1 MFSSSIFGQLLK
13 LVPRDDFAKLVARHG
28 SDRWRKSF
36 RTWDHLVAML
46 GVQFSGVSSLR
57 DLETVLNSHTNH
69 LYHFGTRRVSRS
81 TLSDANRACN
91 SAVFADLAVSM
102 LPGLR
107 RDAGEL
113 KDVLSILDS
122 SLIRLSGRGH
132 DWALATQTRSNN
144 QGLKLHVQY
153 APHSERVEF
162 VKLTDSN
169 VNDITVG
176 REVSIEA
183 GRIYVFDKGYC
194 DYNWWHKIAEA
205 GSMFVTR
212 LKANAAFEVIEERSI
227 ATEQA
232 ELIISDRLIKLTNS
246 RPRGGKI
253 NQLAGV
259 PLRLVQIPHP
269 NGTGKSFWIVSNDL
283 KASAEQ
289 IAGCYK
295 QRWAIELVF
304 KWLKQNLKIKSFI
317 GENRNAILI
326 QIYVAI
332 IAYVL
337 LKRFHNMT
345 AGQHLNRLK
354 DVLVYVANNLFCR
367 PKTEVWQ
374 RRRRQK
380 HAQIQPDLW
389 SRPC

>member
-1 MFSSSIFGQLLK
+1 MFSSSIFAQLLK
-13 LVPRDDFAKLVARHG
+13 LVPRDDFARLIGRHG

-36 RTWDHLVAML
+36 RAWDHLVAML
-46 GVQFSGVSSLR
+46 AVQFSGLSSLR
-57 DLETVLNSHTNH
+57 DLETVLNSHANH
-69 LYHFGTRRVSRS
+69 LYHFGSGRVSRS
-81 TLSDANRACN
+81 TLSDANRDRD
-91 SAVFADLAVSM
+91 SAVFRDLAVSM

-132 DWALATQTRSNN
+132 DWALATRTRSHN
-144 QGLKLHVQY
+144 QGLKLHVQF
-153 APHSERVEF
+153 APHTERVEF
-162 VKLTDSN
+162 VKVTASN

-176 REVSIEA
+176 HEVSIQA
-183 GRIYVFDKGYC
+183 DRIYVFDKGYC

-205 GSMFVTR
+205 GSIFVTR
-212 LKANAAFEVIEERSI
+212 LKTNAAFEVIEERSI
-227 ATEQA
+227 AADQA
-232 ELIISDRLIKLTNS
+232 ELIVSDRLIKLTNAK
-246 RPRGGKI
+246 PRGGKI

-269 NGTGKSFWIVSNDL
+269 GGTNKTFWIVSNDL

-289 IAGCYK
+289 VAGCYK

-304 KWLKQNLKIKSFI
+304 KWLKQNLKIKSFV

-337 LKRFHNMT
+337 LKRFHKMA
-345 AGQHLNRLK
+345 AGQHLVRLK

-374 RRRRQK
+374 RRRRQQQ
-380 HAQIQPDLW
+380 AQIQPNLW
-389 SRPC
+389 PQTC